1 MARII
6 NRSGDNEAEPKKA
19 VKRTA
24 KVVKEAAE
32 PVEKEQ
38 NVVRPG
44 KETGGSSVG
53 LRIGAIILWLVA
65 IACEVFAIMAL
76 LKNFVIRFTHNGNT
90 NMMITLIIFIVLDL
104 IFAIVAAQ
112 LWKKANH
119 KNPPSKKNKFTFYLI
134 SELGVIMA
142 CVCFIPLIVILI
154 KNDKLDKKSKTIV
167 TVIAAAA
174 LLITGLASADYHP
187 ISAEEKQEAAQEIK
201 GEVFW
206 TAFGHKYHLDENCQA
221 IVNSKTVYAGPVTE
235 AIESGRTALCS
246 FCAKNHPEIKTE
258 NLKVEGG
265 GEKTPAEEDA
275 TNPATENEPGE

>member
-1 MARII
+1 MARTII
-6 NRSGDNEAEPKKA
+6 RSGDSESKLGKAAKK
-19 VKRTA
+19 TA

-44 KETGGSSVG
+44 KQTGGSSVG

-65 IACEVFAIMAL
+65 IACEIFAIMAL

-119 KNPPSKKNKFTFYLI
+119 INPPSKKNKFTFYLI

-142 CVCFIPLIVILI
+142 CICFIPLIVILI

-174 LLITGLASADYHP
+174 LVITGLASADYNP
-187 ISAEEKQEAAQEIK
+187 ISAEEKQEAEQVIT

-206 TAFGHKYHLDENCQA
+206 TTFGHKYHLDQDCQA
-221 IVNSKTVYAGPVTE
+221 IVNSNTVYAGPVTE
-235 AIESGRTALCS
+235 AIESGRTAICS
-246 FCAKNHPEIKTE
+246 FCARNHEGEYDFEKL
-258 NLKVEGG
+258 NVEGG
-265 GEKTPAEEDA
+265 SAEQNAPAVETGE
-275 TNPATENEPGE
+275 

>member
-1 MARII
+1 MARTII
-6 NRSGDNEAEPKKA
+6 RSGDNESEPKKA
-19 VKRTA
+19 AKKTA

-44 KETGGSSVG
+44 KQTGGSSVG

-65 IACEVFAIMAL
+65 IACEIFAIMAL

-90 NMMITLIIFIVLDL
+90 NMMITLIGFIVLDL

-119 KNPPSKKNKFTFYLI
+119 INPPSKKNKFTFYLI

-142 CVCFIPLIVILI
+142 CICFIPLIVILI

-174 LLITGLASADYHP
+174 LVITGLASADYNP
-187 ISAEEKQEAAQEIK
+187 ISAEEKQEAEQVITDD
-201 GEVFW
+201 VYW
-206 TAFGHKYHLDENCQA
+206 TTFGHKYHLDLDCQA
-221 IVNSKTVYAGPVTE
+221 IVNSNTVYTGPVTE
-235 AIESGRTALCS
+235 AIESGRTAICS
-246 FCAKNHPEIKTE
+246 FCAHRHEDELDLDKLN
-258 NLKVEGG
+258 VEGG
-265 GEKTPAEEDA
+265 SAEEKA
-275 TNPATENEPGE
+275 PATETGE

>member
-1 MARII
+1 MARTII
-6 NRSGDNEAEPKKA
+6 RSGDSESEPKKA
-19 VKRTA
+19 AKKTA

-53 LRIGAIILWLVA
+53 LRIGAILLWIVA
-65 IACEVFAIMAL
+65 IGCEVLGIMAL

-174 LLITGLASADYHP
+174 LLITGLASADYNP
-187 ISAEEKQEAAQEIK
+187 ISAEEKQEAEQVIT

-206 TAFGHKYHLDENCQA
+206 TTFGHKYHLDQDCQA
-221 IVNSKTVYAGPVTE
+221 IVNSNTVYAGPVAE
-235 AIESGRTALCS
+235 AIESGRTAICS
-246 FCAKNHPEIKTE
+246 FCARNHEGEYDFAKL
-258 NLKVEGG
+258 NVEGG
-265 GEKTPAEEDA
+265 SAEENA
-275 TNPATENEPGE
+275 PAVETGE

>member
-1 MARII
+1 MARTII
-6 NRSGDNEAEPKKA
+6 RSGDSESEPRKAAKK
-19 VKRTA
+19 TA

-53 LRIGAIILWLVA
+53 LRIGAIVLWLVA
-65 IACEVFAIMAL
+65 IGCEVLGIMAL

-90 NMMITLIIFIVLDL
+90 NMVITLIIFIVLDL

-174 LLITGLASADYHP
+174 LLITGLASADYNP
-187 ISAEEKQEAAQEIK
+187 ISAEEKQEAEQVIT

-206 TAFGHKYHLDENCQA
+206 TTFGHKYHLDQDCQA
-221 IVNSKTVYAGPVTE
+221 IVNSNTVYAGPVAE
-235 AIESGRTALCS
+235 AIESGRTAICS
-246 FCAKNHPEIKTE
+246 FCAKRHEDELDLSKLN
-258 NLKVEGG
+258 VEGG
-265 GEKTPAEEDA
+265 SAEENA
-275 TNPATENEPGE
+275 PAVETGE